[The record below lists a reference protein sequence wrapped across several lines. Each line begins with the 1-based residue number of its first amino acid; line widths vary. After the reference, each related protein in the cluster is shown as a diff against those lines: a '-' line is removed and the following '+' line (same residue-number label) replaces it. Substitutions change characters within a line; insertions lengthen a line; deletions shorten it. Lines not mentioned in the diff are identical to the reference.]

1 MKVLSDVKSII
12 LYQTIAASSSSG
24 LKSNDLN
31 GNLRLASKQLY
42 SRVSSLVN
50 AGLVRKQR
58 GRYSLTSYGRIIG
71 ASMDIMNKAS
81 FNYHK
86 LVAIDTIEESNVNNG
101 MPEEERKKIVQ
112 VLIQNRQIKDILL
125 NGSNMQP
132 DAANNETEVQCVP
145 SRIPFD

>member
-1 MKVLSDVKSII
+1 
-12 LYQTIAASSSSG
+12 
-24 LKSNDLN
+24 
-31 GNLRLASKQLY
+31 
-42 SRVSSLVN
+42 
-50 AGLVRKQR
+50 
-58 GRYSLTSYGRIIG
+58 
-71 ASMDIMNKAS
+71 MDIMNKAS

-132 DAANNETEVQCVP
+132 DAANNETKVQCIP
-145 SRIPFD
+145 NRISFD